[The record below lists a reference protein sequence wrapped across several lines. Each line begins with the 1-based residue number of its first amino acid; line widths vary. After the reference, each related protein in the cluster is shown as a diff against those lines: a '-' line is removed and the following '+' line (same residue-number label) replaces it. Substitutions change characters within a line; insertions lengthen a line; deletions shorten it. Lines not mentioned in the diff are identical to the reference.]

1 MARATSV
8 YSVKQLSME
17 TQNAKMME
25 NKKYIIEAKCCFGV
39 KGNFLAKV
47 SKCEMTNQFSW
58 QCTHLH
64 SIDTF
69 FSVLQILEQQHVVG
83 HVFSSAMAIA
93 SARHSETVISYFAPA
108 AADIIRRHQMCGF
121 FHVCDVFFN
130 QLLFTPNDRTTQEKE
145 SEFNSK
151 NMFGFFAK
159 KSQMN

>member
-1 MARATSV
+1 MLLWCDSFF
-8 YSVKQLSME
+8 
-17 TQNAKMME
+17 AKFFSSSKFKML
-25 NKKYIIEAKCCFGV
+25 I
-39 KGNFLAKV
+39 LV
-47 SKCEMTNQFSW
+47 SR

-121 FHVCDVFFN
+121 FHVCDVFFD
-130 QLLFTPNDRTTQEKE
+130 QLLFTSNDRTTWPKKRKMNLVVWI
-145 SEFNSK
+145 FC
-151 NMFGFFAK
+151 K
-159 KSQMN
+159 KSQMYRSFCT

>member
-1 MARATSV
+1 M
-8 YSVKQLSME
+8 
-17 TQNAKMME
+17 
-25 NKKYIIEAKCCFGV
+25 
-39 KGNFLAKV
+39 
-47 SKCEMTNQFSW
+47 NQFSW

-121 FHVCDVFFN
+121 FHVCDVFFD
-130 QLLFTPNDRTTQEKE
+130 QLLFTPNDRTTWPKKRKVNLIREICLDFLQKISNVLIFLYSISQTLILIKTKKCFHTKFVIGEK
-145 SEFNSK
+145 NT
-151 NMFGFFAK
+151 NLAI
-159 KSQMN
+159 ND

>member
-1 MARATSV
+1 M
-8 YSVKQLSME
+8 
-17 TQNAKMME
+17 
-25 NKKYIIEAKCCFGV
+25 
-39 KGNFLAKV
+39 
-47 SKCEMTNQFSW
+47 NQFSW

-121 FHVCDVFFN
+121 FHVCDVFFD
-130 QLLFTPNDRTTQEKE
+130 QPLFTPNDRTTWPKKRKMNLICLYFLQKISNVSIFLYSISQTLILIKTKKCFHTKVVIGEK
-145 SEFNSK
+145 NT
-151 NMFGFFAK
+151 NLAI
-159 KSQMN
+159 ND